1 MFSDHLFTPLY
12 ATSRDFYKV
21 LLWICF
27 LSCLMERIC
36 VFIVLVKEL
45 PYIYIFIN
53 KDYEII
59 RLE

>member
-1 MFSDHLFTPLY
+1 
-12 ATSRDFYKV
+12 
-21 LLWICF
+21 
-27 LSCLMERIC
+27 MERIC